1 MYGEDNEGVLI
12 AAMVA
17 IVLVCIAAAIAV
29 AGPAGPADAQASI
42 NISQS
47 QDFTVNVGSP
57 PSSPPA
63 PPAPL
68 VNVQGFWGAAAV
80 VLLGTLGITG
90 GFLLILTV
98 CVLVI
103 NQSFARQ

>member
-1 MYGEDNEGVLI
+1 MDTDDPIWTLALVLFLVIVLLI
-12 AAMVA
+12 AGVTRMP
-17 IVLVCIAAAIAV
+17 AAPTTPAIAV
-29 AGPAGPADAQASI
+29 SG
-42 NISQS
+42 S
-47 QDFTVNVGSP
+47 QDFTVNVVSQPSP
-57 PSSPPA
+57 

-80 VLLGTLGITG
+80 VLLGSLGLTG